1 MCATIRTKAIINRV
15 LLIIIIQ
22 QWAVHDQAQWK
33 CRVMCMPVVCQVYAT
48 CMSSVCQVYVVYA
61 KSIMTLIDVLIEDGC

>member
-22 QWAVHDQAQWK
+22 QRGWGTTRPCGNV
-33 CRVMCMPVVCQVYAT
+33 VSCMPG
-48 CMSSVCQVYVVYA
+48 VCQVYVVYA
-61 KSIMTLIDVLIEDGC
+61 ESITTLIDVLIEDGC